1 MENNGLFRQEAINY
15 QKAKWM
21 GKALLIKGYSAWF
34 VFLLSIVF
42 IIVLVLAVIF
52 GTYTRRINVPGEIT
66 TQPRAINLFSTQQG
80 FIITSHVKVGDKV
93 KKGDPIYELDVS
105 QTTQL
110 GNVTQKTIESINNQ
124 IKNISEI
131 IETLKENKQITLNA
145 LKQQIDEYN
154 KFHQDSLLL
163 VKNAEKGMSEMYES
177 MQNYADY
184 QKKGLINNE
193 QFNNQR
199 YLYYQQQNSYQ
210 FLQNQIIQENLSII
224 QLNSEL
230 VTKIADF
237 DNKISEYQFQLNALQ
252 RQLTEVNA
260 KGTLI
265 ISAPSDGRIES
276 LSVTDGQ
283 MVKTDDSLAQLIPAN
298 TDSYYLV
305 LWAPNESVPYISVND
320 KINIRYEAYPY
331 QKFGQFSGK
340 IMSISKVPA
349 SSQEMSTYSSSPLSQ
364 NNVNYQAYYKV
375 MVSLDKQQMAKFN
388 NKIKLTNGMK
398 ADITLFLEKR
408 PIYQW
413 MLSPFYDIQKS
424 ITGPVNE

>member
-21 GKALLIKGYSAWF
+21 GKALLIKGCSAWL
-34 VFLLSIVF
+34 VFLLSIIF
-42 IIVLVLAVIF
+42 IIVLILAVIF

-80 FIITSHVKVGDKV
+80 FIINSHVKVGDKV
-93 KKGDPIYELDVS
+93 KKGDPIYDLDVS

-110 GNVTQKTIESINNQ
+110 GNVTQNTIESINNQ
-124 IKNISEI
+124 INNIYEI
-131 IETLKENKQITLNA
+131 IETLKENKLITSNA

-298 TDSYYLV
+298 ADSYYLV

-320 KINIRYEAYPY
+320 KLNIRYEAYPY

-349 SSQEMSTYSSSPLSQ
+349 SNQEMSTYSSSPLSQ
-364 NNVNYQAYYKV
+364 STINYQAYYKV

-424 ITGPVNE
+424 ITGPING

>member
-80 FIITSHVKVGDKV
+80 FIINSHVKVGDKV

-124 IKNISEI
+124 IRNISEI
-131 IETLKENKQITLNA
+131 IETLKENKQITLKA

-154 KFHQDSLLL
+154 TFHQDSLLL

>member
-34 VFLLSIVF
+34 VFLLSIIF
-42 IIVLVLAVIF
+42 IIIFIFAVIF

-80 FIITSHVKVGDKV
+80 FIINSHVKVGDKV

>member
-21 GKALLIKGYSAWF
+21 GKALLIKGCSAWL
-34 VFLLSIVF
+34 VFLLSIIF
-42 IIVLVLAVIF
+42 IIVLILAVIF

-80 FIITSHVKVGDKV
+80 FIINSHVKVGDKV

-283 MVKTDDSLAQLIPAN
+283 MVKADDSLAQLIPAN

-364 NNVNYQAYYKV
+364 NNINYQAYYKV

-424 ITGPVNE
+424 ITGPINE

>member
-42 IIVLVLAVIF
+42 IIVLVLAAIF

-80 FIITSHVKVGDKV
+80 FIINSHVKVGDKV

-131 IETLKENKQITLNA
+131 IETLKKNKQITLNA

-364 NNVNYQAYYKV
+364 NNINYQAYYKV

-424 ITGPVNE
+424 ITGPINE

>member
-42 IIVLVLAVIF
+42 IIVLVLAAIF

-80 FIITSHVKVGDKV
+80 FIINSHVKVGDKV
-93 KKGDPIYELDVS
+93 KKGDPIYDLDVS

-110 GNVTQKTIESINNQ
+110 GNVTQNTIESINNQ
-124 IKNISEI
+124 INNIYEI
-131 IETLKENKQITLNA
+131 IETLKENKLITSNA

-154 KFHQDSLLL
+154 RFHQDSLLL
-163 VKNAEKGMSEMYES
+163 VKNAEKGMSEMFES
-177 MQNYADY
+177 MQNFADY

-298 TDSYYLV
+298 ADSYYLV

-331 QKFGQFSGK
+331 QKFGQFSGE
-340 IMSISKVPA
+340 IMSISNVPA

-364 NNVNYQAYYKV
+364 NNINYQAYYKV
-375 MVSLDKQQMAKFN
+375 MVSLDKQQMVKFN
-388 NKIKLTNGMK
+388 SKIKLTNGMK

-424 ITGPVNE
+424 ITGPINE

>member
-34 VFLLSIVF
+34 VFLLSIIF

-424 ITGPVNE
+424 ITGPINE

>member
-34 VFLLSIVF
+34 VFLLSIIF
-42 IIVLVLAVIF
+42 IIVLVLAAIF

-80 FIITSHVKVGDKV
+80 FIINSHVKVGDKV

-424 ITGPVNE
+424 ITGPINE

>member
-80 FIITSHVKVGDKV
+80 FIINSHVKVGDKV

-131 IETLKENKQITLNA
+131 IETLKKNKQITLNA

-184 QKKGLINNE
+184 QRRGLINNE

-210 FLQNQIIQENLSII
+210 LLQNQIIQENLSII

-265 ISAPSDGRIES
+265 VSAPSDGRIES
-276 LSVTDGQ
+276 LSVTEGQ

-298 TDSYYLV
+298 TDSYNLV
-305 LWAPNESVPYISVND
+305 LWAPNESVPYISIND

-331 QKFGQFSGK
+331 QRFGQFSGK
-340 IMSISKVPA
+340 IMSISNVPA
-349 SSQEMSTYSSSPLSQ
+349 SSQEMSTYSSSPLSR
-364 NNVNYQAYYKV
+364 NNINYQAYYKV
-375 MVSLDKQQMAKFN
+375 IVSLDKQQMAKFN

-424 ITGPVNE
+424 ITGPINE

>member
-42 IIVLVLAVIF
+42 IIVLVLAAIF

-80 FIITSHVKVGDKV
+80 FIINSHVKVGDKV

-298 TDSYYLV
+298 ADSYYLV

-331 QKFGQFSGK
+331 QKFGQFSGE
-340 IMSISKVPA
+340 IMSISNVPA

-364 NNVNYQAYYKV
+364 NNINYQAYYKV

-424 ITGPVNE
+424 ITGPINE

>member
-80 FIITSHVKVGDKV
+80 FIINSHVKVGDKV

-124 IKNISEI
+124 IRNISEI
-131 IETLKENKQITLNA
+131 IETLKENKQITLKA

-154 KFHQDSLLL
+154 TFHQDSLLL

-283 MVKTDDSLAQLIPAN
+283 MVKTDDSLAQLIPTN

>member
-42 IIVLVLAVIF
+42 IIVLVLAAIF

-80 FIITSHVKVGDKV
+80 FIINSHVKVGDKV
-93 KKGDPIYELDVS
+93 KKGDPIYDLDVS

-110 GNVTQKTIESINNQ
+110 GNVTQNTIESINNQ
-124 IKNISEI
+124 INNIYEI
-131 IETLKENKQITLNA
+131 IETLKENKLITSNA

-154 KFHQDSLLL
+154 RFHQDSLLL
-163 VKNAEKGMSEMYES
+163 VKNAEKGMSEMFES

-298 TDSYYLV
+298 ADSYYLV

-331 QKFGQFSGK
+331 QKFGQFSGE
-340 IMSISKVPA
+340 IMSISNVPA

-364 NNVNYQAYYKV
+364 NNINYQAYYKV
-375 MVSLDKQQMAKFN
+375 MVSLDKQQLVKFN
-388 NKIKLTNGMK
+388 SKIKLTNGMK

-424 ITGPVNE
+424 ITGPINE

>member
-80 FIITSHVKVGDKV
+80 FIINSHVKVGDKV

>member
-21 GKALLIKGYSAWF
+21 GKALLIKGYSSWF
-34 VFLLSIVF
+34 VFLLSIIF
-42 IIVLVLAVIF
+42 IIIFIFAVIF

-80 FIITSHVKVGDKV
+80 FIINSHVKVGDKV

-131 IETLKENKQITLNA
+131 IETLKKNKQITLNA

-210 FLQNQIIQENLSII
+210 LLQNQIIQENLSII

-265 ISAPSDGRIES
+265 VSAPSDGRIES
-276 LSVTDGQ
+276 LSVTEGQ

-298 TDSYYLV
+298 TDSYNLV
-305 LWAPNESVPYISVND
+305 LWAPNESVPYISIND

-331 QKFGQFSGK
+331 QRFGQFSGK
-340 IMSISKVPA
+340 IMSISNVPA
-349 SSQEMSTYSSSPLSQ
+349 SSQEMSTYSSSPLSR
-364 NNVNYQAYYKV
+364 NNINYQAYYKV
-375 MVSLDKQQMAKFN
+375 IVSLDKQQMAKFN

-424 ITGPVNE
+424 ITGPINE

>member
-80 FIITSHVKVGDKV
+80 FIINSHVKVGDKV

-424 ITGPVNE
+424 ITGPINE

>member
-1 MENNGLFRQEAINY
+1 
-15 QKAKWM
+15 
-21 GKALLIKGYSAWF
+21 
-34 VFLLSIVF
+34 
-42 IIVLVLAVIF
+42 
-52 GTYTRRINVPGEIT
+52 
-66 TQPRAINLFSTQQG
+66 
-80 FIITSHVKVGDKV
+80 
-93 KKGDPIYELDVS
+93 
-105 QTTQL
+105 
-110 GNVTQKTIESINNQ
+110 
-124 IKNISEI
+124 
-131 IETLKENKQITLNA
+131 
-145 LKQQIDEYN
+145 
-154 KFHQDSLLL
+154 
-163 VKNAEKGMSEMYES
+163 
-177 MQNYADY
+177 
-184 QKKGLINNE
+184 
-193 QFNNQR
+193 
-199 YLYYQQQNSYQ
+199 
-210 FLQNQIIQENLSII
+210 
-224 QLNSEL
+224 
-230 VTKIADF
+230 
-237 DNKISEYQFQLNALQ
+237 
-252 RQLTEVNA
+252 
-260 KGTLI
+260 
-265 ISAPSDGRIES
+265 ES

-364 NNVNYQAYYKV
+364 NNINYQAYYKV

-424 ITGPVNE
+424 ITGPINE

>member
-184 QKKGLINNE
+184 QRRGLINNE

-210 FLQNQIIQENLSII
+210 LLQNQIIQENLSII

-265 ISAPSDGRIES
+265 VSAPSDGRIES
-276 LSVTDGQ
+276 LSVTEGQ

-298 TDSYYLV
+298 TDSYNLV
-305 LWAPNESVPYISVND
+305 LWAPNESVPYISIND

-331 QKFGQFSGK
+331 QRFGQFSGK
-340 IMSISKVPA
+340 IMSISNVPA
-349 SSQEMSTYSSSPLSQ
+349 SSQEMSTYSSSPLSR
-364 NNVNYQAYYKV
+364 NNINYQAYYKV
-375 MVSLDKQQMAKFN
+375 IVSLDKQQMAKFN

-424 ITGPVNE
+424 ITGPINE

>member
-34 VFLLSIVF
+34 VFLLSIIF
-42 IIVLVLAVIF
+42 IIIFIFAVIF

-80 FIITSHVKVGDKV
+80 FIINSHVKVGDKV

-131 IETLKENKQITLNA
+131 IETLKKNKQITLNA

-210 FLQNQIIQENLSII
+210 LLQNQIIQENLSII

-265 ISAPSDGRIES
+265 VSAPSDGRIES
-276 LSVTDGQ
+276 LSVTEGQ

-298 TDSYYLV
+298 TDSYNLV
-305 LWAPNESVPYISVND
+305 LWAPNESVPYISIND

-331 QKFGQFSGK
+331 QRFGQFSGK
-340 IMSISKVPA
+340 IMSISNVPA
-349 SSQEMSTYSSSPLSQ
+349 SSQEMSTYSSSPLSR
-364 NNVNYQAYYKV
+364 NNINYQAYYKV
-375 MVSLDKQQMAKFN
+375 IVSLDKQQMAKFN

-424 ITGPVNE
+424 ITGPINE

>member
-34 VFLLSIVF
+34 VFLLSIIF

-184 QKKGLINNE
+184 QRRGLINNE

-210 FLQNQIIQENLSII
+210 LLQNQIIQENLSII

-265 ISAPSDGRIES
+265 VSAPSDGRIES
-276 LSVTDGQ
+276 LSVTEGQ

-298 TDSYYLV
+298 TDSYNLV
-305 LWAPNESVPYISVND
+305 LWAPNESVPYISIND

-331 QKFGQFSGK
+331 QRFGQFSGK
-340 IMSISKVPA
+340 IMSISNVPA
-349 SSQEMSTYSSSPLSQ
+349 SSQEMSTYSSSPLSR
-364 NNVNYQAYYKV
+364 NNINYQAYYKV
-375 MVSLDKQQMAKFN
+375 IVSLDKQQMAKFN

-424 ITGPVNE
+424 ITGPINE

>member
-34 VFLLSIVF
+34 VFLLSIIF
-42 IIVLVLAVIF
+42 IIIFIFAVIF

-80 FIITSHVKVGDKV
+80 FIINSHVKVGDKV

-131 IETLKENKQITLNA
+131 IETLKKNKQITLNA

-184 QKKGLINNE
+184 QRRGLINNE

-210 FLQNQIIQENLSII
+210 LLQNQIIQENLSII

-424 ITGPVNE
+424 ITGPINE

>member
-21 GKALLIKGYSAWF
+21 GKALLIKGCSAWL
-34 VFLLSIVF
+34 VFFLSIIF
-42 IIVLVLAVIF
+42 IIVLILAVIF

-80 FIITSHVKVGDKV
+80 FIINSHVKVGDKV

-331 QKFGQFSGK
+331 QKFGQFSGN

-364 NNVNYQAYYKV
+364 NNINYQAYYKV

-424 ITGPVNE
+424 ITGPINE

>member
-42 IIVLVLAVIF
+42 IIVLVLAAIF

-80 FIITSHVKVGDKV
+80 FIINSHVKVGDKV
-93 KKGDPIYELDVS
+93 KKGDPIYDLDVS

-110 GNVTQKTIESINNQ
+110 GNVTQNTIESINNQ
-124 IKNISEI
+124 INNIYEI
-131 IETLKENKQITLNA
+131 IETLKENKLITSNA

-154 KFHQDSLLL
+154 RFHQDSLLL
-163 VKNAEKGMSEMYES
+163 VKNAEKGMSEMFES

-298 TDSYYLV
+298 ADSYYLV

-331 QKFGQFSGK
+331 QKFGQFSGE
-340 IMSISKVPA
+340 IMSISNVPA

-364 NNVNYQAYYKV
+364 NNINYQAYYKV
-375 MVSLDKQQMAKFN
+375 MVSLDKQQMVKFN
-388 NKIKLTNGMK
+388 SKIKLTNGMK

-424 ITGPVNE
+424 ITGPINE

>member
-42 IIVLVLAVIF
+42 IIVLVLAAIF

-80 FIITSHVKVGDKV
+80 FIINSHVKVGDKV

-298 TDSYYLV
+298 ADSYYLV

-331 QKFGQFSGK
+331 QKFGQFSGE
-340 IMSISKVPA
+340 IMSISNVPA

-375 MVSLDKQQMAKFN
+375 MVSLDKQQMVKFN

-424 ITGPVNE
+424 ITGPINE

>member
-21 GKALLIKGYSAWF
+21 GKALLIKGCSAWL
-34 VFLLSIVF
+34 VFLFSIIF
-42 IIVLVLAVIF
+42 IIVLILAVIF

-80 FIITSHVKVGDKV
+80 FIINSHVKVGDKV

-364 NNVNYQAYYKV
+364 NNINYQAYYKV

-424 ITGPVNE
+424 ITGPINE

>member
-21 GKALLIKGYSAWF
+21 GKALLIKGYSSWF
-34 VFLLSIVF
+34 VFLLSIIF
-42 IIVLVLAVIF
+42 IIIFIFAVIF

-80 FIITSHVKVGDKV
+80 FIINSHVKVGDKV

-265 ISAPSDGRIES
+265 VSAPSDGRIES
-276 LSVTDGQ
+276 LSVTEGQ

-298 TDSYYLV
+298 TDSYNLV
-305 LWAPNESVPYISVND
+305 LWAPNESVPYISIND

-331 QKFGQFSGK
+331 QRFGQFSGK
-340 IMSISKVPA
+340 IMSISNVPA
-349 SSQEMSTYSSSPLSQ
+349 SSQEMSTYSSSPLSR
-364 NNVNYQAYYKV
+364 NNINYQAYYKV
-375 MVSLDKQQMAKFN
+375 IVSLDKQQMAKFN

>member
-21 GKALLIKGYSAWF
+21 GKALLIKGCSAWL
-34 VFLLSIVF
+34 VFLLSIIF
-42 IIVLVLAVIF
+42 IIVLILAVIF

-80 FIITSHVKVGDKV
+80 FIINSHVKVGDKV

-163 VKNAEKGMSEMYES
+163 VKNAEKGMSEMFES

-364 NNVNYQAYYKV
+364 NNINYQAYYKV

-424 ITGPVNE
+424 ITGPINE

>member
-1 MENNGLFRQEAINY
+1 MEDNRLFRQEAVNY

-21 GKALLIKGYSAWF
+21 GKALLLKGCSAWL
-34 VFLLSIVF
+34 VFLLSIIF
-42 IIVLVLAVIF
+42 IIILLLMVIF
-52 GTYTRRINVPGEIT
+52 GTYTRRINVAGEIT
-66 TQPRAINLFSTQQG
+66 TQPRAINLFAPQQG
-80 FIITSHVKVGDKV
+80 FITNSHVKVGDIV

-105 QTTQL
+105 RTTQS
-110 GNVTQKTIESINNQ
+110 GNVTQITVEAINNQ
-124 IKNISEI
+124 INNISKI
-131 IETLKENKQITLNA
+131 IATLTENKQITLNA
-145 LKQQIDEYN
+145 LQQQIDEYN
-154 KFHQDSLLL
+154 KSHQESLSL
-163 VKNAEKGMSEMYES
+163 VKNAEKGMTDMYES
-177 MQNYADY
+177 MQNFAVY

-199 YLYYQQQNSYQ
+199 YLYYQQQNAYQ
-210 FLQNQIIQENLSII
+210 SLQNQIIQEKLGII
-224 QLNSEL
+224 QLKSEL

-237 DNKISEYQFQLNALQ
+237 DNKISEYQYQLNDLQ

-260 KGTLI
+260 RGMLI

-276 LSVTDGQ
+276 LSVTEGQ
-283 MVKTDDSLAQLIPAN
+283 MVKNDDSLAQIIPEN
-298 TDSYYLV
+298 TNGYYLV
-305 LWAPNESVPYISVND
+305 LWVPNDSVPYISVND
-320 KINIRYEAYPY
+320 KLNIRYEAYPY

-349 SSQEMSTYSSSPLSQ
+349 SNQEMSTYSSSPLSQ
-364 NNVNYQAYYKV
+364 STINYQAYYKV

-424 ITGPVNE
+424 ITGPING

>member
-80 FIITSHVKVGDKV
+80 FIINSHVKVGDKV

-364 NNVNYQAYYKV
+364 NNINYQAYYKV

-424 ITGPVNE
+424 ITGPINE

>member
-34 VFLLSIVF
+34 VFLLSIIF
-42 IIVLVLAVIF
+42 IIVLVLAAIF

-80 FIITSHVKVGDKV
+80 FIINSHVKVGDKV

-163 VKNAEKGMSEMYES
+163 VKNAEKGMSEMFES

-364 NNVNYQAYYKV
+364 NNINYQAYYKV

-424 ITGPVNE
+424 ITGPINE

>member
-42 IIVLVLAVIF
+42 IIVLVLAAIF

-80 FIITSHVKVGDKV
+80 FIINSHVKVGDKV

-424 ITGPVNE
+424 ITGPINE

>member
-80 FIITSHVKVGDKV
+80 FIINSHVKVGDKV

-265 ISAPSDGRIES
+265 VSAPSDGRIES
-276 LSVTDGQ
+276 LSVTEGQ

-298 TDSYYLV
+298 TDSYNLV
-305 LWAPNESVPYISVND
+305 LWAPNESVPYISIND

-331 QKFGQFSGK
+331 QRFGQFSGK
-340 IMSISKVPA
+340 IMSISNVPA
-349 SSQEMSTYSSSPLSQ
+349 SSQEMSTYSSSPLSR
-364 NNVNYQAYYKV
+364 NNINYQAYYKV
-375 MVSLDKQQMAKFN
+375 IVSLDKQQMVKFN

-424 ITGPVNE
+424 ITGPINE

>member
-21 GKALLIKGYSAWF
+21 GKALLIKGCSAWL
-34 VFLLSIVF
+34 VFFLSIIF
-42 IIVLVLAVIF
+42 IIVLILAVIF

-80 FIITSHVKVGDKV
+80 FIINSHVKVGDKV

>member
-34 VFLLSIVF
+34 VFLLSIIF

-80 FIITSHVKVGDKV
+80 FIINSHVKVGDKV

-424 ITGPVNE
+424 ITGPINE

>member
-80 FIITSHVKVGDKV
+80 FIINSHVKVGDKV

-131 IETLKENKQITLNA
+131 IETLKKNKQITLNA

-184 QKKGLINNE
+184 QRRGLINNE